1 MYYRRKRPK
10 SGLFIVPVII
20 AFVII
25 TLSVVFFRKLTTQV
39 AVSDAVDLINRA
51 VNDAV
56 RDVISGGDYDLS
68 YFAEFSKDE
77 SGNITAISGN
87 MAHINEIST
96 TILNRVMESAENGT
110 LEVGIPLGNLLG
122 INLLSGKGPDINV
135 DIVMLTSSR
144 ADYKSI
150 IQSAG
155 INQSEYKLVLEITI
169 DIDVL
174 VPWSIESATTVNEV
188 IVADTVIVGKVP
200 ETYLNM
206 EN

>member
-1 MYYRRKRPK
+1 MYFRRKRPK
-10 SGLFIVPVII
+10 SGLFIVPAII
-20 AFVII
+20 AFAVI
-25 TLSVVFFRKLTTQV
+25 TLSVVFFRKLTTQI
-39 AVSDAVDLINRA
+39 AVSDAVDLINRS

-56 RDVISGGDYDLS
+56 RDVISSSDYDLS
-68 YFAEFSKDE
+68 YFAELSKDE

-96 TILNRVMESAENGT
+96 SILNRVMESADNGT

-135 DIVMLTSSR
+135 DIVMLTSSH

-174 VPWSIESATTVNEV
+174 VPWGIESATTVNEI

>member
-10 SGLFIVPVII
+10 SGLFIVPAII

-25 TLSVVFFRKLTTQV
+25 TLSVIFFRKLTTQV
-39 AVSDAVDLINRA
+39 AVSDAVDLINRS

-68 YFAEFSKDE
+68 YFAELSKDE

-96 TILNRVMESAENGT
+96 SILNRVMESADNGS
-110 LEVGIPLGNLLG
+110 LAVGIPLGNLLG

-135 DIVMLTSSR
+135 DIVMLTSSH

-174 VPWSIESATTVNEV
+174 VPWGTESATTVNEI